1 MVASLLEYETVDAE
15 EVRAILEDRPYD
27 RDAGL
32 VAASEVSD
40 ADSGTHVPDDAKR
53 PEKPSIL
60 PPTISPEPA

>member
-27 RDAGL
+27 RDAEL
-32 VAASEVSD
+32 VARPRSRTPTAVRTFRTMR
-40 ADSGTHVPDDAKR
+40 SGLR
-53 PEKPSIL
+53 NRRSL